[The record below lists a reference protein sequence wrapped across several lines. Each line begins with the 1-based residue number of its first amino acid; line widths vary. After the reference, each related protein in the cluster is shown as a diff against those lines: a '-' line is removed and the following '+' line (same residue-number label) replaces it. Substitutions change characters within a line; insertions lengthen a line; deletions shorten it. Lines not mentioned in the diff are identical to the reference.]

1 MQKISAEYVTIGH
14 PDRMCD
20 LLAAKLIE
28 KIQYR
33 DKEKSHA
40 AIEVFATKDTIIFGG
55 EATTTLKINRKIL
68 KSIVKEVFYTLGYNN
83 SKRKKSFGRNNIPI
97 FSKTKIINKIFKQSP
112 DIAAMTTDKNDCSG
126 YNDQGIFYGAYDSM
140 TPTGQGYAKYLA
152 QSFGD
157 YLLRY
162 VREAPYSENYGTDI
176 KIKIDLEVKDD
187 YYTPKS
193 ISGITVAWA
202 NTYANLVEFDTIVKS
217 LFENWYKENELKINK
232 DDIKWVINGGSFF
245 RKHGFIA
252 DTSMT
257 GRKLAVNNISAGP
270 LYSQNQIGGGSMV
283 KPWHASDLLLPLLS
297 NQIAKLVV
305 EAGYSKYANV
315 AMSSSIGRHEIDNIS
330 IFGDKNFEKNKILK
344 EAVESYIS
352 INYKHMSP
360 SDIVNKWNFFDDFDF
375 SEIVKDNFVSITG
388 HYYPWEYTDDLNN
401 FKSYVEEYMVK

>member
-28 KIQYR
+28 IIQTR
-33 DKEKSHA
+33 DREKSHA

-55 EATTTLKINRKIL
+55 EVTTTLKINRKLL
-68 KSIVKEVFYTLGYNN
+68 KNIVKEVFSILGYNIIR
-83 SKRKKSFGRNNIPI
+83 RKKFGKNNIPV
-97 FSKTKIINKIFKQSP
+97 FSKTKIINKISKQSP
-112 DIAAMTTDKNDCSG
+112 DIAAMTTDKNECSG

-140 TPTGQGYAKYLA
+140 TPTGQGYAKFLA

-157 YLLRY
+157 YLLHCTRMDAS
-162 VREAPYSENYGTDI
+162 RKFGTDI
-176 KIKIDLEVKDD
+176 KVKIDLDVKEDF
-187 YYTPKS
+187 YTPKS
-193 ISGITVAWA
+193 ISGVTVAWA
-202 NTYANLVEFDTIVKS
+202 NAYTNLMDFEIVVKAA
-217 LFENWYKENELKINK
+217 FEAWYKENELKINK

-270 LYSQNQIGGGSMV
+270 LYSQNQIGGGSMI

-297 NQIAKLVV
+297 NQIAKLIVK
-305 EAGYSKYANV
+305 AGYSKYANV

-330 IFGDKNFEKNKILK
+330 VFGDKAFERNKSLK
-344 EAVESYIS
+344 EAIESYIN

-360 SDIVNKWNFFDDFDF
+360 NDIINKWKFFDEVEFD
-375 SEIVKDNFVSITG
+375 EVVKDNFVSISG
-388 HYYPWEYTDDLNN
+388 ENYPWEKVSEELNN
-401 FKSYVEEYMVK
+401 FKSYVEEYMDK